1 MESLF
6 SRTTVQFIAAY
17 ETLNFRIAAEKC
29 LVTQPAITKSIK
41 KIESDYNMKLFD
53 KKGIKMYPTE
63 FADDLY
69 KELLDMRDTAN
80 SLRLKFESWHKGNSG
95 HLNIAVGITL
105 QSSEGFVNLISD
117 INTKFPNVSL
127 NIASMIK
134 DASIPLLKNGN
145 IDLWIG
151 DISNLVEDEEF
162 IKKFVRKIPLVIY
175 TNKNHKLF
183 KEKKITFS
191 NLENKKWSLLL
202 GGALIKQNSMYKSK
216 TLDSITTQFK
226 TNGIDIEKNLTTFS
240 SPTALFASI
249 KNNGNFAIA
258 AKSLHS
264 IAKNFNLREIDNI
277 KVLDLDVGIVVRN
290 KIADYKIIKFVI
302 DSVIKKLG

>member
-175 TNKNHKLF
+175 TNKNNKLF

-216 TLDSITTQFK
+216 TLDSITTQCK
-226 TNGIDIEKNLTTFS
+226 KNGIDIEKNLTTFS

-302 DSVIKKLG
+302 DSAIKKLG

>member
-226 TNGIDIEKNLTTFS
+226 KNGIDIEKNLTTFS

-302 DSVIKKLG
+302 DSATKKLG

>member
-175 TNKNHKLF
+175 TNKNNKLF

-216 TLDSITTQFK
+216 TLDSITNQFK
-226 TNGIDIEKNLTTFS
+226 KNGIDIEKNLTTFS

-302 DSVIKKLG
+302 DSAIKKLG

>member
-175 TNKNHKLF
+175 TNKNNKLF

-226 TNGIDIEKNLTTFS
+226 KNDIDIEKNLTTFS

-302 DSVIKKLG
+302 DSAIKKLG

>member
-175 TNKNHKLF
+175 TNKNNKLF

-226 TNGIDIEKNLTTFS
+226 KNGIDIEKNLTTFS

-277 KVLDLDVGIVVRN
+277 KVLDLDIGIVVRN

>member
-226 TNGIDIEKNLTTFS
+226 KNGIDIEKNLTTFS

>member
-175 TNKNHKLF
+175 TNKNHTLF

-226 TNGIDIEKNLTTFS
+226 KNDIDIEKNLTTFS

-249 KNNGNFAIA
+249 KNHGNFAIA

-302 DSVIKKLG
+302 DSAIKKLG

>member
-95 HLNIAVGITL
+95 HLNIAVGVTL

-226 TNGIDIEKNLTTFS
+226 KNGIDIEKNLTTFS

-302 DSVIKKLG
+302 DSAIKKLG

>member
-134 DASIPLLKNGN
+134 DGSIPLLKNGN

-175 TNKNHKLF
+175 TNKNNTLF

-226 TNGIDIEKNLTTFS
+226 KNGIDIEKNLTTFS

-302 DSVIKKLG
+302 DSAIKKLG

>member
-117 INTKFPNVSL
+117 INTEFPNVSL

-175 TNKNHKLF
+175 TNKNNKLF

-226 TNGIDIEKNLTTFS
+226 KNGIDIEKNLTTFS
-240 SPTALFASI
+240 SPTALFASV

-302 DSVIKKLG
+302 DSAIKKLG

>member
-151 DISNLVEDEEF
+151 DISNLGEDEEF

-175 TNKNHKLF
+175 TNKNNKLF

-226 TNGIDIEKNLTTFS
+226 KNGIDIEKNLTTFS

-277 KVLDLDVGIVVRN
+277 KVLDLDIGIVVRN

-302 DSVIKKLG
+302 DSAIKKLG

>member
-151 DISNLVEDEEF
+151 DISNLIEDEEF

-226 TNGIDIEKNLTTFS
+226 RNGIDIEKNLTTFS

-302 DSVIKKLG
+302 DSAIKKLG

>member
-95 HLNIAVGITL
+95 NLNIAVGITL

-175 TNKNHKLF
+175 TNKNNKLF

-226 TNGIDIEKNLTTFS
+226 KNGIDIEKNLTTFS

-302 DSVIKKLG
+302 DSAIKKLG

>member
-175 TNKNHKLF
+175 TNKNNQLF

-226 TNGIDIEKNLTTFS
+226 KNGIDIEKNLTTFS

-302 DSVIKKLG
+302 DSAIKKLG

>member
-175 TNKNHKLF
+175 TNKNNKLF
-183 KEKKITFS
+183 KEKKIRFS

-202 GGALIKQNSMYKSK
+202 GGAFIKQNSIYKSK

-226 TNGIDIEKNLTTFS
+226 KNGIDIEKNLTTFS

-302 DSVIKKLG
+302 DSAIKKLG

>member
-6 SRTTVQFIAAY
+6 SRTTVQFITAY

-53 KKGIKMYPTE
+53 KKGIKMFPTE

-80 SLRLKFESWHKGNSG
+80 SLRLKFESWHEGNSG

-134 DASIPLLKNGN
+134 DTSIPLLKNGN

-151 DISNLVEDEEF
+151 DISNLKEDEQF

-226 TNGIDIEKNLTTFS
+226 KNGIDIEKNLTTFS

-249 KNNGNFAIA
+249 KSNGNYAIA

-302 DSVIKKLG
+302 DSAIKKLG

>member
-117 INTKFPNVSL
+117 INTKFPNVYL

-175 TNKNHKLF
+175 TNKNNKLF

-226 TNGIDIEKNLTTFS
+226 KNGIDIEKNLTTFS

-302 DSVIKKLG
+302 DSAIKKLG

>member
-175 TNKNHKLF
+175 TNKNNKLF

-226 TNGIDIEKNLTTFS
+226 KNGIDIEKNLTTFS

>member
-134 DASIPLLKNGN
+134 DSSIPLLKNGN

-175 TNKNHKLF
+175 TNKNNKLF

-226 TNGIDIEKNLTTFS
+226 KNSIDIEKNLTTFS

-302 DSVIKKLG
+302 DSAIKKLG

>member
-175 TNKNHKLF
+175 TNKNNKLF
-183 KEKKITFS
+183 KEKKIRFS

-226 TNGIDIEKNLTTFS
+226 KNGIDIEKNLTTFS

-302 DSVIKKLG
+302 DSAIKKLG

>member
-175 TNKNHKLF
+175 TNKNNKLF

-226 TNGIDIEKNLTTFS
+226 KNGIDIEKNLTTFS

-277 KVLDLDVGIVVRN
+277 KVLDLDIGIVVRN

-302 DSVIKKLG
+302 DSAIKKLG

>member
-53 KKGIKMYPTE
+53 KKGIRMFPTE

-69 KELLDMRDTAN
+69 KELLDMRNTAN

-151 DISNLVEDEEF
+151 DISNLIEDEEF
-162 IKKFVRKIPLVIY
+162 IKIFVRKIPLVIY
-175 TNKNHKLF
+175 TNKNNKLF
-183 KEKKITFS
+183 KEKKITFT

-202 GGALIKQNSMYKSK
+202 GGALIKQNSVYKSK
-216 TLDSITTQFK
+216 TLDFITTQFK
-226 TNGIDIEKNLTTFS
+226 KNGIDIEKNLTTFS

-302 DSVIKKLG
+302 DSAIKKLG

>member
-127 NIASMIK
+127 NISSMIK
-134 DASIPLLKNGN
+134 DGSIPLLKNGN

-175 TNKNHKLF
+175 TNKNNKLF

-226 TNGIDIEKNLTTFS
+226 KNGIDIEKNLTTFS
-240 SPTALFASI
+240 SPTALFASV

-302 DSVIKKLG
+302 DSAIKKLG

>member
-175 TNKNHKLF
+175 TNKNNKLF

-226 TNGIDIEKNLTTFS
+226 KNDIDIEKNLTTFS
-240 SPTALFASI
+240 SPTALFASV

-302 DSVIKKLG
+302 DSAIKKLG

>member
-6 SRTTVQFIAAY
+6 SRTNIQFIAAY
-17 ETLNFRIAAEKC
+17 ENLNFRIAAEKC
-29 LVTQPAITKSIK
+29 FVTQPAITKSIK

-80 SLRLKFESWHKGNSG
+80 SLRLKFESWHEGNSG

-105 QSSEGFVNLISD
+105 QSSEGFVSLISD

-175 TNKNHKLF
+175 TNKNNKLF

-216 TLDSITTQFK
+216 TLDSITNQFK
-226 TNGIDIEKNLTTFS
+226 KNGIDIEKNLTTFS

>member
-175 TNKNHKLF
+175 TNKNNKLF

-216 TLDSITTQFK
+216 TLDSITNQFK
-226 TNGIDIEKNLTTFS
+226 KNGIDIEKNLTTFS
-240 SPTALFASI
+240 SPTALFASV

-302 DSVIKKLG
+302 DSAIKKLG

>member
-175 TNKNHKLF
+175 TNKNNKLF

-226 TNGIDIEKNLTTFS
+226 KNYIDIEKNLTTFS

-302 DSVIKKLG
+302 DSAIKKLG

>member
-134 DASIPLLKNGN
+134 DASIPLLKNGD

-175 TNKNHKLF
+175 TNKNNKLF

-226 TNGIDIEKNLTTFS
+226 KNGIDIEKNLTTFS

-302 DSVIKKLG
+302 DSAIKKLG

>member
-134 DASIPLLKNGN
+134 DTSIPLLKNGN

-175 TNKNHKLF
+175 TNKNNKLF

-226 TNGIDIEKNLTTFS
+226 KNGIDIEKNLTTFS

-302 DSVIKKLG
+302 DSAIKKLG

>member
-53 KKGIKMYPTE
+53 KKGIKMFPTE

-175 TNKNHKLF
+175 TNKNNKLF

-216 TLDSITTQFK
+216 TLDSITSQFK
-226 TNGIDIEKNLTTFS
+226 KNGIDIEKNLTTFS

>member
-134 DASIPLLKNGN
+134 DTSIPLLKNGN

-175 TNKNHKLF
+175 TNKNNKLF

-226 TNGIDIEKNLTTFS
+226 KNGIDIEKNLTTFS

>member
-151 DISNLVEDEEF
+151 DISNLGEDEEF

-175 TNKNHKLF
+175 TNKNNKLF

-202 GGALIKQNSMYKSK
+202 GGALIKQNSMNKSK

-290 KIADYKIIKFVI
+290 KIADYKIIKYVI
-302 DSVIKKLG
+302 DSAIKKLG